1 MIDSTV
7 SNEEILLRISGELKQ
22 KIARV
27 RSHSS
32 QLQRAFA
39 EAMDGEHQRWFESI
53 EKDCLDLNSII
64 HNLIS
69 LDNQYDEHH
78 HPIQVDTVHLNRFLT
93 TYVTDYTSAAAQCK
107 RIQVSYEDIDE
118 NIHIHID
125 PQAISEALSHILS
138 NAAKFSQPETQVV
151 IKLVRYANVANLSI
165 SDQGIGIPK
174 KLRPY
179 LFKKFSKATRLGTE
193 GEESTGLGLYL
204 TRNIIEKHQGSVW
217 LESEEGRGTN
227 VYINL
232 PIREKIG

>member
-1 MIDSTV
+1 MINSVV

-27 RSHSS
+27 RSHND
-32 QLQRAFA
+32 QLRRAFA
-39 EAMDGEHQRWFESI
+39 DHPCGEHQQWFESI
-53 EKDCLDLNSII
+53 EQDCADLKSII

-69 LDNQYDEHH
+69 LDNEYDEHH
-78 HPIQVDTVHLNRFLT
+78 AIRTDTVHFNRFLAD
-93 TYVTDYTSAAAQCK
+93 YVRGYSSEENK
-107 RIQVSYEDIDE
+107 RKNVQLFYEDIDE
-118 NIHIHID
+118 SIQIYID
-125 PQAISEALSHILS
+125 REAITEALSHLIS
-138 NAAKFSQPETQVV
+138 NAIKFSDPEARVV
-151 IKLVRYANVANLSI
+151 VKLVRYANVANLSI
-165 SDQGIGIPK
+165 SDPGIGIPK

-179 LFKKFSKATRLGTE
+179 LFKKFSKATRRGTA

-227 VYINL
+227 AYINL

>member
-1 MIDSTV
+1 MINDAV

-27 RSHSS
+27 RSHSN
-32 QLQRAFA
+32 QLQSAFA
-39 EAMDGEHQRWFESI
+39 GNLCEEHKQWFESI
-53 EKDCLDLNSII
+53 EKDCVDLKSII

-69 LDNQYDEHH
+69 LDNEYDEHQA
-78 HPIQVDTVHLNRFLT
+78 IQVDTVHLNRFLT
-93 TYVTDYTSAAAQCK
+93 NYVSEH
-107 RIQVSYEDIDE
+107 VSEQAERKNIRLFYEDIDE
-118 NIHIHID
+118 SIHIHLD
-125 PQAISEALSHILS
+125 TKAITEALSHIVS
-138 NAAKFSQPETQVV
+138 NAVKFSEPDTQVV

-179 LFKKFSKATRLGTE
+179 LFKKFSKATRRGTT

-232 PIREKIG
+232 PIKEKIM

>member
-32 QLQRAFA
+32 QLQEAFRGT
-39 EAMDGEHQRWFESI
+39 MDAEHQQRFESI

-69 LDNQYDEHH
+69 LDNQCDEHL
-78 HPIQVDTVHLNRFLT
+78 HPIQVDAAHLNQFLT
-93 TYVTDYTSAAAQCK
+93 TYVAAYTSEPAQRK
-107 RIQVSYEDIDE
+107 RIQLSYEDIDE
-118 NIHIHID
+118 SIHIHID

-138 NAAKFSQPETQVV
+138 NAVKFSRADTQIVV
-151 IKLVRYANVANLSI
+151 KLVRYANVANLSI

-179 LFKKFSKATRLGTE
+179 LFKKFSKATRRGTD

-204 TRNIIEKHQGSVW
+204 TRSIIEKHQGSVW

-232 PIREKIG
+232 PIREKIM

>member
-1 MIDSTV
+1 MINNAV

-32 QLQRAFA
+32 HLRQAFNGSLC
-39 EAMDGEHQRWFESI
+39 EEHQQRFESI
-53 EKDCLDLNSII
+53 EQDCVDLKSII

-69 LDNQYDEHH
+69 LDNEYDEHH
-78 HPIQVDTVHLNRFLT
+78 AIEVDTVSLNRFLSDF
-93 TYVTDYTSAAAQCK
+93 VRDYPTE
-107 RIQVSYEDIDE
+107 RIERKNIRLHYEDIEERISIYLDTE
-118 NIHIHID
+118 
-125 PQAISEALSHILS
+125 AITEALSHLVS
-138 NAAKFSQPETQVV
+138 NAVKFSESDSQVV
-151 IKLVRYANVANLSI
+151 IKLVRYANVASLSI

-179 LFKKFSKATRLGTE
+179 LFKKFSKATRRGTV

-217 LESEEGRGTN
+217 LESEEGVGTN
-227 VYINL
+227 AYINL
-232 PIREKIG
+232 PIREKIV

>member
-1 MIDSTV
+1 MINSAV

-27 RSHSS
+27 RAHSN
-32 QLQRAFA
+32 QLQQAFA
-39 EAMDGEHQRWFESI
+39 GNLCDEHKQWFEAI
-53 EKDCLDLNSII
+53 EQDCMDLKSVI

-69 LDNQYDEHH
+69 LDNEYDEHH
-78 HPIQVDTVHLNRFLT
+78 AIQIHAVHLNRFLT
-93 TYVTDYTSAAAQCK
+93 TYVNEY
-107 RIQVSYEDIDE
+107 VSEQAERKNIRLFYEDIDE

-125 PQAISEALSHILS
+125 PQAITEALSHIIS
-138 NAAKFSQPETQVV
+138 NAVKFSERDTQVV

-165 SDQGIGIPK
+165 SDQGVGIPK

-179 LFKKFSKATRLGTE
+179 LFKKFSKATRRGTT

-232 PIREKIG
+232 PIKEKIM